1 MTARISIIAVLC
13 LCGGAGCAAFS
24 CLDAESAVRRTLA
37 ARGIRQ
43 GFDAETGAYTVIASA
58 VKRGVDPESPMFSAQ
73 LSACFRQAELKAVH
87 QILNM
92 RSQTME
98 GGTSVQRDPSAKS
111 TRTFVET
118 LSQNDMD
125 GCLLVGFDGRVDGDS
140 CVAAVAMSWSE
151 DLERRARASA
161 ACRLQPADSWVDELK
176 TRLDGLG
183 ESLLPPTMSFVDSA
197 GFFHYVG
204 VGSASF
210 DDASDLRRN
219 AAVREADL
227 LARKNLQLALYGRAA
242 MRKKAELMKSRAR
255 ADDAENLSSAYE
267 ALGEVSADT
276 PLPQGS
282 RSLFDKLVPAG
293 NGSRA
298 FVIVYGVIPPK
309 TASGSLPSA
318 GTAPKD
324 VLIWNPKTGKFE
336 KQQKEK

>member
-1 MTARISIIAVLC
+1 MTPRLTIVVAFC
-13 LCGGAGCAAFS
+13 LCGVLCRAAIS
-24 CLDAESAVRRTLA
+24 QLDAEDAVRRRMVQRNMRL
-37 ARGIRQ
+37 
-43 GFDAETGAYTVIASA
+43 GFDAETGAYTVVASA

-111 TRTFVET
+111 ARTFVET

-125 GCLLVGFDGRVDGDS
+125 GCLLVGFDGRVDGDR

-151 DLERRARASA
+151 DLEQRARASA
-161 ACRLQPADSWVDELK
+161 ACRLPPADSWIEELK

-183 ESLLPPTMSFVDSA
+183 GGLLPPTMSFVDSA

-210 DDASDLRRN
+210 DDGSDLRRN
-219 AAVREADL
+219 AAVRKADL

-242 MRKKAELMKSRAR
+242 MRKKAEMMKFRAR
-255 ADDAENLSSAYE
+255 VDGAENLSAVYE

-276 PLPQGS
+276 PLPLGS

-293 NGSRA
+293 NGSKE
-298 FVIVYGVIPPK
+298 FVVVYGVVPPK
-309 TASGSLPSA
+309 TESRSLLSA
-318 GTAPKD
+318 GKAPED
-324 VLIWNPKTGKFE
+324 VLIWNPNTGKFE
-336 KQQKEK
+336 KQ